1 MENIPKIYKYET
13 DISEFFMSSSFVQSL
28 SASNTIMVSTPE
40 PLELA
45 DDNEGP

>member
-1 MENIPKIYKYET
+1 MGNEPKIYKYET
-13 DISEFFMSSSFVQSL
+13 DISEFFISSSFVQPM
-28 SASNTIMVSTPE
+28 SASNTTMVSTPE